1 METRKPVRWGRRI
14 LLIVA
19 LALLIVL
26 FESCFFVVRQNEY
39 GIVRQFGAVV
49 DVKDEPGLYFKVPF
63 IQQTGALPNTVLLY
77 DLPVSDL
84 LTADTTSLIDSAAL
98 INAQERKEKAVK
110 AKADLMAKNE
120 LTDFNC
126 AYLMKVL
133 CSIDDDDVRQL
144 ATDMAT
150 DNLPQLS
157 KIHTQ
162 YAVIVEERDK
172 LISIV
177 PERIYNWK
185 NALLVMRIN
194 EVKAQIAHATPEQL
208 PQLMEHLQELYDV
221 RHKLAAF
228 IGDRVVNPN

>member
-1 METRKPVRWGRRI
+1 MAKQDEEDPE
-14 LLIVA
+14 A
-19 LALLIVL
+19 L
-26 FESCFFVVRQNEY
+26 
-39 GIVRQFGAVV
+39 
-49 DVKDEPGLYFKVPF
+49 
-63 IQQTGALPNTVLLY
+63 
-77 DLPVSDL
+77 
-84 LTADTTSLIDSAAL
+84 DSAAL
-98 INAQERKEKAVK
+98 INAQERKEKAIH
-110 AKADLMAKNE
+110 AKASLIAKNE
-120 LTDFNC
+120 LTDFSC
-126 AYLMKVL
+126 GYLMKVL
-133 CSIDDDDVRQL
+133 CSINDDDVRQL
-144 ATDMAT
+144 ATDLAT

-172 LISIV
+172 LISVV

-194 EVKAQIAHATPEQL
+194 EVKAQIAHATAEQL